1 MKTVL
6 ICKDCFDQFESSN
19 ISENLNSEDRVN
31 IYFTECMGICPV
43 NKISVVE
50 FNKGI
55 INSNQPKSLTPEQ
68 VKKIVN
74 I

>member
-6 ICKDCFDQFESSN
+6 ICKDCFDQFESFN
-19 ISENLNSEDRVN
+19 LSEKLNSDGRVN
-31 IYFTECMGICPV
+31 IYFTECMGICPA

-50 FNKGI
+50 FNKGV
-55 INSNQPKSLTPEQ
+55 INSTQPISLTPEQ

-74 I
+74 V